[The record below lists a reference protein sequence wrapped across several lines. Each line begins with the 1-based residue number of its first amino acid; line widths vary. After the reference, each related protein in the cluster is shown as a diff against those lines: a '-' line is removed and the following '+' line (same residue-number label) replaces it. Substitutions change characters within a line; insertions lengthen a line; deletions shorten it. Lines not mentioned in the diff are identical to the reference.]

1 MTGSWDPAS
10 EAGTRCIFFPLG
22 HTPCP
27 YPASPGDTPCPPTV
41 THGFSTPRGWFENYS
56 RGTSNALR
64 PGCCRAARTR
74 YWQPGILALT
84 EEVSRHE
91 HRATT
96 ATLQAASATTP
107 TVHCRSV
114 SGATVTC
121 LSHLP
126 RGRASKLCGNTDGPR
141 QTMAR
146 RTASDP
152 TAQRKR
158 EAFSRR
164 WTAISN
170 LDLSRGSR
178 NAGWPQLPGHPV
190 IMRANS
196 RDTDNHAAPTQP
208 FCFSRSGRCS
218 INQC

>member
-64 PGCCRAARTR
+64 PGCCRAARTQ

-121 LSHLP
+121 LSHLV
-126 RGRASKLCGNTDGPR
+126 GALQSSAGI
-141 QTMAR
+141 QTVP
-146 RTASDP
+146 D
-152 TAQRKR
+152 
-158 EAFSRR
+158 RR
-164 WTAISN
+164 WR
-170 LDLSRGSR
+170 DE
-178 NAGWPQLPGHPV
+178 QLLTRRRSESEKHSVEGGLRFRIWIFPGV
-190 IMRANS
+190 LA
-196 RDTDNHAAPTQP
+196 TLGG
-208 FCFSRSGRCS
+208 RSS
-218 INQC
+218 QATP